1 MDKRYYKTDPMSH
14 QISALQNIRDKYY
27 YALFMDMGTGKTKV
41 SIDDMSYLYL
51 NNKILFVLVIAPNS
65 NYMTWADE
73 IKKHSVVPTHV
84 YRHKID
90 KKFTFKKGILNYYLM
105 NVDAFS
111 HASGT
116 KVIGPLVYSLRNS
129 TCIIVDESTR
139 IKNRTAKR
147 TKSILKLSY
156 GVAYKRILSGFPVTK
171 SPLDLWSQCSFLRP
185 GLLGTDNFYA
195 FRATYSIMRPV
206 TTVSGRIVQAPVAFQ
221 NLDHLLDQVKNF
233 SFRVRKEDCLDLP
246 PKIYHT
252 RLIEMTPEQTKI
264 YNELK
269 NYARTILKDEEASYQ
284 NKLTEIIKLHQVANG
299 FVVTNDGSTVSIP
312 NRKMDELHEVINE
325 TDDKIIIWSNYVYT
339 IKYITKELEKK
350 YGSKSVVNFYGDVTV
365 KDRHDRV
372 DAFQNNK
379 DVRFFVANPATG
391 GIGLT
396 LTAANTVVYFSNNFN
411 LEERVQSED
420 RAHSKGQKKVVNY
433 IDLICA
439 KTIDVYIKHALTNKL
454 KLSAKTMGEDILDFK

>member
-105 NVDAFS
+105 NVEAFS

-252 RLIEMTPEQTKI
+252 RLIEMPPEQTKI

-420 RAHSKGQKKVVNY
+420 RAHRKGQKKVVNY